1 MHAFPGE
8 KNSVESVTGD
18 PSLSRRRWRP
28 SVARWAAELQLGI
41 DRTNG
46 GLHRDHASRVEAD
59 VPFTLLDLP
68 RFCGQEE
75 KPQYWW
81 RRKDM
86 RRRRRFSQEFKF
98 DAVSMVVDQGR
109 DLYEVAREL
118 EIRPDMLRK
127 WKRKFESDGRHAFP
141 GSGQLKPDEKE
152 LRRLRRENERLRM
165 ERDILKKAVA
175 ICSDDRR

>member
-1 MHAFPGE
+1 
-8 KNSVESVTGD
+8 
-18 PSLSRRRWRP
+18 
-28 SVARWAAELQLGI
+28 
-41 DRTNG
+41 
-46 GLHRDHASRVEAD
+46 
-59 VPFTLLDLP
+59 
-68 RFCGQEE
+68 
-75 KPQYWW
+75 
-81 RRKDM
+81 M